1 MDNNWIEIT
10 IDGRT
15 YYIEAERL
23 SDLAF
28 INGRLVNT
36 SNSSITL
43 VNNFD
48 TVTTYPRITCASMS
62 QCIYRSSQQASQIG
76 VTSNYSYNGNFNIN
90 TLSQGAISQYILFI
104 LILLL
109 GVKLL
114 WKR

>member
-76 VTSNYSYNGNFNIN
+76 VTSNYVYNGNFNIN
-90 TLSQGAISQYILFI
+90 TLSGTVVSQYILFI
-104 LILLL
+104 LILIL